1 MGDEFGARAADE
13 VVGAARVEW
22 VVEKSNMTHSFYI
35 EVSILRWV
43 CGGVGRRRRRWRE
56 QVGKVVQLMRM
67 PLLLVHNFTFVLV
80 RKREESRFAR
90 ALYV

>member
-13 VVGAARVEW
+13 VVGAERVEW

-43 CGGVGRRRRRWRE
+43 CGGGGVGRRRRR
-56 QVGKVVQLMRM
+56 
-67 PLLLVHNFTFVLV
+67 
-80 RKREESRFAR
+80 ESR
-90 ALYV
+90 LEKWCN